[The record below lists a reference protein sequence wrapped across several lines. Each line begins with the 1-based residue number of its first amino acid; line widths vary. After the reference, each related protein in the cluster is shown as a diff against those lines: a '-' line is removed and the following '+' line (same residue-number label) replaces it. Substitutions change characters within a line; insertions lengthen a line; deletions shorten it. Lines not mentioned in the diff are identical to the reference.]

1 MTESEVVAEAPDVSD
16 LLREGEA
23 LSRGRKYAEALDRF
37 NRAIA
42 MDPSS
47 SMAWYNRG
55 VLLEGQR
62 DAKGAKQSFTIC
74 LDLEPDHA
82 PATANLAVLLE
93 RMGDAEGAG
102 AMATRALTHYPDHP
116 ELLDIRRRC
125 QTGQSVEPDL
135 PVQRPTPTATW
146 EDEHLTKAMDKA
158 GVTDAQA
165 VLEESSH
172 HDTDGDGVLDQEE
185 LERAANVVA
194 AQQHVQE
201 TMVEDDVD
209 AAPAPVQASP
219 MAAEPEPDQPTLEEL
234 VNQAKGELDAGH
246 PKAAIGLLRDRLR
259 TDGAEDIEAWITA
272 ATAMHR
278 LNLEDH
284 ALGAAQHSIRIDDQ
298 RPEGWVLVGDVHAA
312 KGETNAAIEAYTK
325 ALECGASDEV
335 AARRWPLLSR
345 TEHPDVWFEEAMTR
359 LGPEAP
365 TDDRVALAAWM
376 LDLGEGEVT
385 ALEHLPDQ
393 PPTLPEAPELG
404 AQVILLLANDAPRL
418 RARAHSLQLQHL
430 EAIGLWKAE
439 VTKDS
444 ADGSAWTGMARALE
458 AAGELD
464 KAAKCHARAQQM
476 STSSVEQSAT
486 PVAEEPS
493 ADHGATLAVID
504 PAPAVIDLAP
514 APEVQTST
522 EDVAPEGVDAA
533 ASLLLVAPTPEPV
546 QAAST
551 PNPQVDLAAA
561 ALEATSNIA
570 APSRTTTPE
579 QDAQQ
584 GREWFNRGTQL
595 LEDKKYREAL
605 SCFDKSLSL
614 LADDEEKVILVLN
627 ARGNCY
633 YYMED
638 YPKCVDAYYQA
649 MMIRP
654 AQVRGQTLYNMGVAY
669 AEMERYDDAI
679 KCFEQGESRGLTPDE
694 IALAKEQI
702 RRCKILRK
710 EKEKRAAKR
719 R

>member
-1 MTESEVVAEAPDVSD
+1 
-16 LLREGEA
+16 
-23 LSRGRKYAEALDRF
+23 
-37 NRAIA
+37 
-42 MDPSS
+42 
-47 SMAWYNRG
+47 MAWYNRG

-125 QTGQSVEPDL
+125 QTGQTVEPDL

-185 LERAANVVA
+185 LERAASVVA

-201 TMVEDDVD
+201 TMVEDDAD
-209 AAPAPVQASP
+209 ATPPPVEAPPIV
-219 MAAEPEPDQPTLEEL
+219 AEPEHHQPTLEDL

-284 ALGAAQHSIRIDDQ
+284 ALGAARHSIRIDDQ

-335 AARRWPLLSR
+335 AARRWPLLGR
-345 TEHPDVWFEEAMTR
+345 NEHPDVWFEEAMTR

-404 AQVILLLANDAPRL
+404 AQVLLLLANDAPRL

-458 AAGELD
+458 AAGELR
-464 KAAKCHARAQQM
+464 KPQSVMHEPNRCRPQAR
-476 STSSVEQSAT
+476 
-486 PVAEEPS
+486 
-493 ADHGATLAVID
+493 
-504 PAPAVIDLAP
+504 
-514 APEVQTST
+514 
-522 EDVAPEGVDAA
+522 
-533 ASLLLVAPTPEPV
+533 
-546 QAAST
+546 
-551 PNPQVDLAAA
+551 
-561 ALEATSNIA
+561 
-570 APSRTTTPE
+570 SR
-579 QDAQQ
+579 A
-584 GREWFNRGTQL
+584 
-595 LEDKKYREAL
+595 
-605 SCFDKSLSL
+605 
-614 LADDEEKVILVLN
+614 
-627 ARGNCY
+627 
-633 YYMED
+633 
-638 YPKCVDAYYQA
+638 
-649 MMIRP
+649 
-654 AQVRGQTLYNMGVAY
+654 
-669 AEMERYDDAI
+669 
-679 KCFEQGESRGLTPDE
+679 
-694 IALAKEQI
+694 
-702 RRCKILRK
+702 
-710 EKEKRAAKR
+710 
-719 R
+719 

>member
-1 MTESEVVAEAPDVSD
+1 MTESAMVEDAPDVSD

-23 LSRGRKYAEALDRF
+23 LSRGRNYGEALDRF

-42 MDPSS
+42 MDPSN

-74 LDLEPDHA
+74 LDLDPDHA

-93 RMGDAEGAG
+93 RMGDTDGAG

-125 QTGQSVEPDL
+125 QSGQAVEPDM

-165 VLEESSH
+165 VLEESTH
-172 HDTDGDGVLDQEE
+172 HDSDGDGRLDQEE
-185 LERAANVVA
+185 LERAASVVA
-194 AQQHVQE
+194 AQQQVQE
-201 TMVEDDVD
+201 SMVDVEEENEPNPIQTVEGDETVELPLDDLI
-209 AAPAPVQASP
+209 S
-219 MAAEPEPDQPTLEEL
+219 
-234 VNQAKGELDAGH
+234 QAKDELEAGH

-259 TDGAEDIEAWITA
+259 TDGAENIEAWITA

-284 ALGAAQHSIRIDDQ
+284 ALGAAQHSIRLDD
-298 RPEGWVLVGDVHAA
+298 RRHEGWTLVGDVHAA
-312 KGETNAAIEAYTK
+312 KGETGAAVDAYTNAIER
-325 ALECGASDEV
+325 GASDEV
-335 AARRWPLLSR
+335 GNRRWQLLTR
-345 TEHPDVWFEEAMTR
+345 KDHPEAWFEEAMER

-365 TDDRVALAAWM
+365 EDDRVALASWL
-376 LDLGEGEVT
+376 LDLGEGEVS

-404 AQVILLLANDAPRL
+404 ARVVLLLANDAPRL

-439 VTKDS
+439 VTSDS
-444 ADGSAWTGMARALE
+444 TDATAWTGMARALE
-458 AAGELD
+458 AAGELE
-464 KAAKCHARAQQM
+464 KAAKCHERARGA
-476 STSSVEQSAT
+476 SS
-486 PVAEEPS
+486 PS
-493 ADHGATLAVID
+493 AEVMTALPIEDTATDVDTHVQDDLDAP
-504 PAPAVIDLAP
+504 PAPVFP
-514 APEVQTST
+514 APPVEAAPVEVN
-522 EDVAPEGVDAA
+522 DA
-533 ASLLLVAPTPEPV
+533 ASLLLTSPLPVPEPV
-546 QAAST
+546 VQS
-551 PNPQVDLAAA
+551 PSPDVDLAAA

-570 APSRTTTPE
+570 APVRTTTPE

-694 IALAKEQI
+694 VTLAKEQI

>member
-1 MTESEVVAEAPDVSD
+1 MTEAGMVAEAPDVSD

-23 LSRGRKYAEALDRF
+23 LSRARNYPDALDRF

-74 LDLEPDHA
+74 LDLDPDHA

-93 RMGDAEGAG
+93 RMGETESAG

-125 QTGQSVEPDL
+125 QTGTAIEPDL

-165 VLEESSH
+165 VLEESTH
-172 HDTDGDGVLDQEE
+172 HDTDGDGRLDEEE
-185 LERAANVVA
+185 LERAASVVA

-201 TMVEDDVD
+201 AMVEHNV
-209 AAPAPVQASP
+209 VS
-219 MAAEPEPDQPTLEEL
+219 EPEPAPESNPVAPPEQNETALAELIEQAQAELE
-234 VNQAKGELDAGH
+234 AGH

-259 TDGAEDIEAWITA
+259 TDGAEDVEAWITA

-284 ALGAAQHSIRIDDQ
+284 ALGAAQHSIRIDDE
-298 RPEGWVLVGDVHAA
+298 RHEGWALIGDVHAA
-312 KGETNAAIEAYTK
+312 KGETSAAIDAYSN
-325 ALECGASDEV
+325 ALERGAADDV
-335 AARRWPLLSR
+335 ATRRWPLLTRS
-345 TEHPDVWFEEAMTR
+345 EHPALWFEEAMDR
-359 LGPEAP
+359 LGPDAAE
-365 TDDRVALAAWM
+365 DDRTALASWM
-376 LDLGEGEVT
+376 LDLGEGEVS

-404 AQVILLLANDAPRL
+404 ARVILLLANDAPRL

-430 EAIGLWKAE
+430 EAIGLWKEE

-444 ADGSAWTGMARALE
+444 TDASAWTGMARALE
-458 AAGELD
+458 AAGELE
-464 KAAKCHARAQQM
+464 KAAKCHARAQQTD
-476 STSSVEQSAT
+476 SVVTDHVAPAHSGVSSEGETLTATPDVTSEQDFSSAT
-486 PVAEEPS
+486 ES
-493 ADHGATLAVID
+493 SD
-504 PAPAVIDLAP
+504 
-514 APEVQTST
+514 T
-522 EDVAPEGVDAA
+522 EHVDVA
-533 ASLLLVAPTPEPV
+533 ASLLLTNPPPPPAPAVE
-546 QAAST
+546 Q
-551 PNPQVDLAAA
+551 PNPEVDLAAA
-561 ALEATSNIA
+561 ALEATANIA
-570 APSRTTTPE
+570 APTRTTTPE

-679 KCFEQGESRGLTPDE
+679 KCFEQGESRGLTSE
-694 IALAKEQI
+694 EVALAKEQI

>member
-23 LSRGRKYAEALDRF
+23 LSRGRNYGEALDRF

-125 QTGQSVEPDL
+125 QTGQTVEPDL

-185 LERAANVVA
+185 LERAASVVA

-201 TMVEDDVD
+201 TMVEDDAD
-209 AAPAPVQASP
+209 ATPPPVEAPPIV
-219 MAAEPEPDQPTLEEL
+219 AEPEHHQPTLEDL

-312 KGETNAAIEAYTK
+312 KEKPMPPSRPTQRPWNA
-325 ALECGASDEV
+325 V
-335 AARRWPLLSR
+335 
-345 TEHPDVWFEEAMTR
+345 
-359 LGPEAP
+359 
-365 TDDRVALAAWM
+365 
-376 LDLGEGEVT
+376 
-385 ALEHLPDQ
+385 
-393 PPTLPEAPELG
+393 
-404 AQVILLLANDAPRL
+404 
-418 RARAHSLQLQHL
+418 
-430 EAIGLWKAE
+430 
-439 VTKDS
+439 
-444 ADGSAWTGMARALE
+444 
-458 AAGELD
+458 
-464 KAAKCHARAQQM
+464 
-476 STSSVEQSAT
+476 
-486 PVAEEPS
+486 
-493 ADHGATLAVID
+493 
-504 PAPAVIDLAP
+504 
-514 APEVQTST
+514 
-522 EDVAPEGVDAA
+522 
-533 ASLLLVAPTPEPV
+533 
-546 QAAST
+546 
-551 PNPQVDLAAA
+551 
-561 ALEATSNIA
+561 
-570 APSRTTTPE
+570 RTTTSP
-579 QDAQQ
+579 
-584 GREWFNRGTQL
+584 R
-595 LEDKKYREAL
+595 
-605 SCFDKSLSL
+605 
-614 LADDEEKVILVLN
+614 DD
-627 ARGNCY
+627 GPC
-633 YYMED
+633 
-638 YPKCVDAYYQA
+638 
-649 MMIRP
+649 
-654 AQVRGQTLYNMGVAY
+654 
-669 AEMERYDDAI
+669 
-679 KCFEQGESRGLTPDE
+679 
-694 IALAKEQI
+694 
-702 RRCKILRK
+702 
-710 EKEKRAAKR
+710 
-719 R
+719 

>member
-23 LSRGRKYAEALDRF
+23 LSRGRNYGEALDRF

-125 QTGQSVEPDL
+125 QTGQTVEPDL

-185 LERAANVVA
+185 LERAASVVA

-201 TMVEDDVD
+201 TMVEDDAD
-209 AAPAPVQASP
+209 ATPPPVEAPPIV
-219 MAAEPEPDQPTLEEL
+219 AEPEHHQPTLEDL

-272 ATAMHR
+272 AAMHR

-325 ALECGASDEV
+325 ALERGANDDV

-345 TEHPDVWFEEAMTR
+345 NEHPDVWFEEAMTR

-404 AQVILLLANDAPRL
+404 AHVILLLANDAPRL

-458 AAGELD
+458 AAGELE

-476 STSSVEQSAT
+476 STSSTEQSMT
-486 PVAEEPS
+486 PVTDEPS
-493 ADHGATLAVID
+493 TEDAATHTV
-504 PAPAVIDLAP
+504 VDLSP
-514 APEVQTST
+514 APEFQSPT
-522 EDVAPEGVDAA
+522 ESEASEDIDSA
-533 ASLLLVAPTPEPV
+533 ASLLLSAPAPEPV
-546 QAAST
+546 QT
-551 PNPQVDLAAA
+551 EPTLNPQVDLAAA

>member
-23 LSRGRKYAEALDRF
+23 LSRGRNYGEALDRF

-125 QTGQSVEPDL
+125 QTGQTVEPDL

-185 LERAANVVA
+185 LERAASVVA

-201 TMVEDDVD
+201 TMVEDDAD
-209 AAPAPVQASP
+209 ATPPPVEAPPIV
-219 MAAEPEPDQPTLEEL
+219 AEPEHHQPTLEDL

-325 ALECGASDEV
+325 ALERGANDDV

-345 TEHPDVWFEEAMTR
+345 NEHPDVWFEEAMTR

-404 AQVILLLANDAPRL
+404 AHVILLLANDAPRL

-458 AAGELD
+458 AAGELE

-476 STSSVEQSAT
+476 STSSTEQSMT
-486 PVAEEPS
+486 PVTDEPS
-493 ADHGATLAVID
+493 TEDAATHTV
-504 PAPAVIDLAP
+504 VDLSP
-514 APEVQTST
+514 APEFQSPT
-522 EDVAPEGVDAA
+522 ESEASEDIDSA
-533 ASLLLVAPTPEPV
+533 ASLLLSAPAPEPV
-546 QAAST
+546 QT
-551 PNPQVDLAAA
+551 EPTLNPQVDLAAA

>member
-23 LSRGRKYAEALDRF
+23 LSRGRNYGEALDRF

-125 QTGQSVEPDL
+125 QTGQTVEPDL

-185 LERAANVVA
+185 LERAASVVA

-201 TMVEDDVD
+201 TMVEDDAD
-209 AAPAPVQASP
+209 ATPPPVEAPPIV
-219 MAAEPEPDQPTLEEL
+219 AEPEHHQPTLEDL

-325 ALECGASDEV
+325 ALERGANDDV

-345 TEHPDVWFEEAMTR
+345 NEHPDVWFEEAMTR

-458 AAGELD
+458 AAGELE

-476 STSSVEQSAT
+476 STSSTEQSMT
-486 PVAEEPS
+486 PVTDEPS
-493 ADHGATLAVID
+493 TEDAATHTV
-504 PAPAVIDLAP
+504 VDLSP
-514 APEVQTST
+514 APEFQSPT
-522 EDVAPEGVDAA
+522 ESEASEDIDAA
-533 ASLLLVAPTPEPV
+533 ASLLLSAPAPEPV
-546 QAAST
+546 QT
-551 PNPQVDLAAA
+551 EPTLNPQVDLAAA

>member
-23 LSRGRKYAEALDRF
+23 LSRGRNYGEALDRF

-125 QTGQSVEPDL
+125 QTGQTVEPDL

-185 LERAANVVA
+185 LERAASVVA

-201 TMVEDDVD
+201 TMVEDDAD
-209 AAPAPVQASP
+209 ATPPPVEAPPIV
-219 MAAEPEPDQPTLEEL
+219 AEPEHHQPTLEDL

-325 ALECGASDEV
+325 ALERGANDDV

-345 TEHPDVWFEEAMTR
+345 NEHPDVWFEEAMTR

-458 AAGELD
+458 AAGELE

-476 STSSVEQSAT
+476 STSSTEQSMT
-486 PVAEEPS
+486 PVTDEPS
-493 ADHGATLAVID
+493 TEDAATHTV
-504 PAPAVIDLAP
+504 VDLSP
-514 APEVQTST
+514 APEFQSPT
-522 EDVAPEGVDAA
+522 ESEASEDIDSA
-533 ASLLLVAPTPEPV
+533 ASLLLSAPAPEPV
-546 QAAST
+546 QT
-551 PNPQVDLAAA
+551 EPTLNPQVDLAAA

>member
-23 LSRGRKYAEALDRF
+23 LSRGRNYGEALDRF

-125 QTGQSVEPDL
+125 QTGQTVEPDL

-185 LERAANVVA
+185 LERAASVVA

-201 TMVEDDVD
+201 TMVEDDAD
-209 AAPAPVQASP
+209 ATPPPVEAPPIV
-219 MAAEPEPDQPTLEEL
+219 AEPEHHQPTLEDL

-325 ALECGASDEV
+325 ALERGANDDV

-345 TEHPDVWFEEAMTR
+345 NEHPDVWFEEAMTR

-404 AQVILLLANDAPRL
+404 AHVILLLANDAPRL

-458 AAGELD
+458 AAGELE

-476 STSSVEQSAT
+476 STSSTEQSMT
-486 PVAEEPS
+486 PVADEPS
-493 ADHGATLAVID
+493 TEDTATHTV
-504 PAPAVIDLAP
+504 VDLSP
-514 APEVQTST
+514 APEFQSPT
-522 EDVAPEGVDAA
+522 ESEASEDIDSA
-533 ASLLLVAPTPEPV
+533 ASLLLSAPAPEPV
-546 QAAST
+546 QT
-551 PNPQVDLAAA
+551 EPTLNPQVDLAAA

>member
-1 MTESEVVAEAPDVSD
+1 MTGSEVVAEAPDVSE

-23 LSRGRKYAEALDRF
+23 LSRGRKYGEALDRF

-125 QTGQSVEPDL
+125 QTGQTVEPDL

-185 LERAANVVA
+185 LERAASVVA

-201 TMVEDDVD
+201 TMVEDNADVT
-209 AAPAPVQASP
+209 PPPVQASP
-219 MAAEPEPDQPTLEEL
+219 LVSEPEPHQPTLEEL
-234 VNQAKGELDAGH
+234 VDQAKGELDAGH

-284 ALGAAQHSIRIDDQ
+284 ALGAARHSIRIDDQ

-325 ALECGASDEV
+325 ALERGASDEV
-335 AARRWPLLSR
+335 AARRWPLLGR
-345 TEHPDVWFEEAMTR
+345 NEHPDVWFEEAMTR

-404 AQVILLLANDAPRL
+404 AQVLLLLANDAPRL

-444 ADGSAWTGMARALE
+444 ADASAWTGMARALE
-458 AAGELD
+458 AAGELE
-464 KAAKCHARAQQM
+464 KAAKCHARAQQ
-476 STSSVEQSAT
+476 TPTPSVEQSTT
-486 PVAEEPS
+486 PVADDS
-493 ADHGATLAVID
+493 SDDLGAT
-504 PAPAVIDLAP
+504 PAVIELAP
-514 APEVQTST
+514 APEFQTTADLEAS
-522 EDVAPEGVDAA
+522 EGVDSA
-533 ASLLLVAPTPEPV
+533 ASLLLAAPAPEPV
-546 QAAST
+546 QAEPT

-570 APSRTTTPE
+570 APTRTTTPE

-614 LADDEEKVILVLN
+614 LAEDEEKVILVLN

-679 KCFEQGESRGLTPDE
+679 KCFEQGESRGLNPDE
-694 IALAKEQI
+694 IKLAKEQI

>member
-1 MTESEVVAEAPDVSD
+1 MTGSEMVAEAPDVSD

-23 LSRGRKYAEALDRF
+23 LSRGRNYTEALDRF

-74 LDLEPDHA
+74 LDLDPDHA

-93 RMGDAEGAG
+93 RMGDTTGAG

-116 ELLDIRRRC
+116 ELMDIRRRC
-125 QTGQSVEPDL
+125 QSGQAIEPDL
-135 PVQRPTPTATW
+135 PAQRPTPTATW

-165 VLEESSH
+165 VLEESTH
-172 HDTDGDGVLDQEE
+172 HDTDGDGRLDQEE
-185 LERAANVVA
+185 LERAAEVVA
-194 AQQHVQE
+194 AQQQVQESMVEAELEPEPEPEPAEE
-201 TMVEDDVD
+201 TMVE
-209 AAPAPVQASP
+209 
-219 MAAEPEPDQPTLEEL
+219 QPTEATLAEL
-234 VNQAKGELDAGH
+234 IGQAKNELEAGH

-259 TDGAEDIEAWITA
+259 TDGAEDFEAWITA

-284 ALGAAQHSIRIDDQ
+284 ALGAAQHSIRIDDG
-298 RPEGWVLVGDVHAA
+298 RHEGWTIVGDVHAG
-312 KGETNAAIEAYTK
+312 KGEINAAIDAYTN
-325 ALECGASDEV
+325 AIERGASEEV
-335 AARRWPLLSR
+335 ANRRWQMLTR
-345 TEHPDVWFEEAMTR
+345 VDHPNVWFEEAMDR

-365 TDDRVALAAWM
+365 EDDRVALAAWL
-376 LDLGEGEVT
+376 LDLGEGEVS

-393 PPTLPEAPELG
+393 PPTLPEAPDLG
-404 AQVILLLANDAPRL
+404 ARVLLLLASDAPRL

-430 EAIGLWKAE
+430 EAIGLWKEE
-439 VTKDS
+439 VTR
-444 ADGSAWTGMARALE
+444 DGSDSSAWIGMARALE
-458 AAGELD
+458 AAGELE
-464 KAAKCHARAQQM
+464 KAAKCHARAQQAG
-476 STSSVEQSAT
+476 SAQ
-486 PVAEEPS
+486 VAETPSPTAVEAEPLVEPQ
-493 ADHGATLAVID
+493 HEGVH
-504 PAPAVIDLAP
+504 DLAP
-514 APEVQTST
+514 APEFS
-522 EDVAPEGVDAA
+522 APDSESESESLEMA
-533 ASLLLVAPTPEPV
+533 ASMLLSSPIQPSPMPESEPR
-546 QAAST
+546 
-551 PNPQVDLAAA
+551 PEVDLAAA

-570 APSRTTTPE
+570 APARTTTPE

-627 ARGNCY
+627 ARGNCF

-694 IALAKEQI
+694 VALAKEQI

>member
-23 LSRGRKYAEALDRF
+23 LSRGRNYGEALDRF

-125 QTGQSVEPDL
+125 QTGQTVEPDL

-185 LERAANVVA
+185 LERAASVVA

-201 TMVEDDVD
+201 TMVEDDAD
-209 AAPAPVQASP
+209 ATPPPVEAPPIV
-219 MAAEPEPDQPTLEEL
+219 AEPEHHQPTLEDL

-325 ALECGASDEV
+325 ALERGANDDV

-345 TEHPDVWFEEAMTR
+345 NEHPDVWFEEAMTR

-476 STSSVEQSAT
+476 STSSTEQSMT
-486 PVAEEPS
+486 PVTDEPS
-493 ADHGATLAVID
+493 TEDAATHTV
-504 PAPAVIDLAP
+504 VDLSP
-514 APEVQTST
+514 APEFQSPT
-522 EDVAPEGVDAA
+522 ESEASEDIDSA
-533 ASLLLVAPTPEPV
+533 ASLLLSAPAPEPV
-546 QAAST
+546 QT
-551 PNPQVDLAAA
+551 EPTLNPQVDLAAA

>member
-23 LSRGRKYAEALDRF
+23 LSRGRNYGEALDRF

-125 QTGQSVEPDL
+125 QTGQTVEPDL

-185 LERAANVVA
+185 LERAASVVA

-201 TMVEDDVD
+201 TMVEDDAD
-209 AAPAPVQASP
+209 ATPPPVEAPPIV
-219 MAAEPEPDQPTLEEL
+219 AEPEHHQPTLEDL

-325 ALECGASDEV
+325 ALERGANDDV

-345 TEHPDVWFEEAMTR
+345 NEHPDVWFEEAMTR

-404 AQVILLLANDAPRL
+404 AHVILLLANDAPRL

-458 AAGELD
+458 AAGELE

-476 STSSVEQSAT
+476 STSSTEQSMT
-486 PVAEEPS
+486 PVADEPS
-493 ADHGATLAVID
+493 TEDAATHTV
-504 PAPAVIDLAP
+504 VDLSP
-514 APEVQTST
+514 APEFQSPT
-522 EDVAPEGVDAA
+522 ESEASEDIDSA
-533 ASLLLVAPTPEPV
+533 ASLLLSAPAPEPV
-546 QAAST
+546 QT
-551 PNPQVDLAAA
+551 EPTLNPQVDLAAA